1 VAGQAGRARQRAI
14 AIAVALVVVM
24 ATGVALIAPAAV
36 AQTSTGGTPVQA
48 GINDAK
54 DPNIAVLEFMP
65 KTVTVRTGAT
75 VTWDWAGTI
84 EPHSVTFTAPGQQ
97 LPPPG
102 SDPALFAPT
111 PPTGPY
117 DGTAF
122 VNSGL
127 QPLGPTT
134 PPKFSVT
141 FAKAGSFKYYCVIHP
156 NMIGTVKVVSG
167 GTIDS
172 AASATKRGKV
182 EQAKYLAEG
191 RIAKKKLVKATP
203 KPTKNS
209 DGSTTYPV
217 EMGASTAHTDIL
229 AFSTAPKAMKAGDS
243 IEFVNNSQAPHTGT
257 FSGAQPQIQNPLDPR
272 TDVAIPG
279 PSPQTLD
286 ATDLFNSGLLPPDV
300 PDSPGGSPPPVAVR
314 SFTFVVP
321 AAGNYPYYCILHAS
335 SGMSGAVSV
344 T

>member
-1 VAGQAGRARQRAI
+1 VTPGQARRQAI
-14 AIAVALVVVM
+14 AITITMAVLV

-36 AQTSTGGTPVQA
+36 AQTAPSGIPVQA
-48 GINDAK
+48 GINDPK
-54 DPNIAVLEFMP
+54 DPNIAVLEYMP
-65 KTVTVRTGAT
+65 KKVTVPVGAT
-75 VTWDWAGTI
+75 VTWDWTGAI
-84 EPHSVTFTAPGQQ
+84 EPHSVTFTAPGQE

-117 DGTAF
+117 DGTSF

-141 FAKAGSFKYYCVIHP
+141 FAKTGSFPYYCVIHP
-156 NMIGTVKVVSG
+156 NMIGTIKVVKGG

-172 AASATKRGKV
+172 AASATKRGKA
-182 EQAKYLAEG
+182 EQAKWIAEG
-191 RIAKKKLVKATP
+191 RVAKKKLVKAAA
-203 KPTKNS
+203 KPTKNA

-217 EMGASTAHTDIL
+217 EMGMSTVHTDIL
-229 AFSTAPKAMKAGDS
+229 AFGPAPTSMKAGDS
-243 IEFVNNSQAPHTGT
+243 IQFTNNSQAPHTGT
-257 FSGAQPQIQNPLDPR
+257 FSGAQPIIQNPLDPQ

-279 PSPQTLD
+279 ASPQTLNS
-286 ATDLFNSGLLPPDV
+286 TDLFNTGLLPPDA
-300 PDSPGGSPPPVAVR
+300 PDSPGGSPPPAAVR

-321 AAGNYPYYCILHAS
+321 AAGKYPYYCILHAS
-335 SGMSGAVSV
+335 SGMSGSISV